1 LKGELVP
8 LTKPVIKLRLQNGL
22 DLKYF
27 KKEVFDIEGLS
38 DIYDFEE
45 SSKPDVIIFG
55 PYGNDI
61 PAEGNY
67 IRVGYFCENITPE
80 LSICDW
86 AFGVPH
92 ESEVKSTRYK
102 RIQWH
107 GTDPNILVKPA
118 NYNAGEIFKQKK
130 HFCNFLYSHQVPY
143 REEFFRQL
151 SKYKKVDA
159 PGKSMNNMASI
170 DTLYSGNIWERKR
183 QFLSKYKFTIAFE
196 NYVYPGYQT
205 EKLYD
210 AMQSDSIPIYCGD
223 PGIGEIFNTSSFI
236 NAGDIIR
243 TENSTADWLQRRS
256 QMDFIDILPTYYH
269 APQHRIKRKLKAWGR
284 GLKMKLQFSKLD
296 FSPLIERII
305 ELDNNDEAYISML
318 QQPWFN
324 NNQPP
329 SGASNKQRWMEIFS
343 QIK

>member
-1 LKGELVP
+1 LKGEPIP

-22 DLKYF
+22 DLKTF
-27 KKEVFDIEGLS
+27 KKDVFDIEGLS
-38 DIYDFEE
+38 EIYDFEE
-45 SSKPDVIIFG
+45 SAHPDVVIFG

-61 PAEGNY
+61 PAKGNY
-67 IRVGYFCENITPE
+67 TRVGYFCENITPE

-92 ESEVKSTRYK
+92 EPEINNVRYK

-107 GTDPNILVKPA
+107 GTHPNVLVKPA
-118 NYNAGEIFKQKK
+118 DYNAGQIFKQKK

-143 REEFFRQL
+143 REEFFKQL
-151 SKYKKVDA
+151 SKYKKIDA
-159 PGKSMNNMASI
+159 PGRSMNNMASI
-170 DTLYSGNIWERKR
+170 DALYSCSIWDLKR
-183 QFLSKYKFTIAFE
+183 QILSSYKFTIAFE

-210 AMQSDSIPIYCGD
+210 AMQANSIPIYCGD
-223 PGIGEIFNTSSFI
+223 PGIGEIFNPASFI
-236 NAGDIIR
+236 NANDIIR
-243 TENSTADWLQRRS
+243 TENKTADWLQRHS

-269 APQHRIKRKLKAWGR
+269 APQHRIKRKAKALGR
-284 GLKMKLQFSKLD
+284 HLKMKLQFGKLD
-296 FSPLIERII
+296 FTPLIERII
-305 ELDNNDEAYISML
+305 ELDNNEEAYISML

-329 SGASNKQRWMEIFS
+329 VNASNKQRWIEIFS